1 MILEDLEQ
9 RRRQA
14 LRQLASGVAVLTFW
28 YGNDAHGTT
37 VSAVTAVSRDP
48 LLVGV
53 CLHRDSLFAR
63 LVCSTGQRFG
73 INLLSA
79 PQANLASWFADP
91 QRPPGLAQFD
101 YLDWEPDTFSGAPLI
116 TGSLARLGCRLTDW
130 IETGDHYLLVAEVM
144 SGAAG
149 EGTPLLSFAGQLH
162 DGLLR
167 SLPGRQAHPAT
178 RHAVSVA
185 RNT

>member
-1 MILEDLEQ
+1 MILDDISQ

-14 LRQLASGVAVLTFW
+14 LRQVASGVAVLTFW
-28 YGNDAHGTT
+28 YGKDAHGTT

-53 CLHRDSLFAR
+53 CLRRDSLFAR
-63 LVCSTGQRFG
+63 LVGTTGQRFG
-73 INLLSA
+73 INV
-79 PQANLASWFADP
+79 
-91 QRPPGLAQFD
+91 QFD

-116 TGSLARLGCRLTDW
+116 SGSLARLGCRLTDW
-130 IETGDHYLLVAEVM
+130 MNAGDHHLLVAEVM

-149 EGTPLLSFAGQLH
+149 DGTPLLSFAGQLH

-167 SLPGRQAHPAT
+167 SLPGRQSHPAT
-178 RHAVSVA
+178 RHAVPAVH
-185 RNT
+185 RG

>member
-1 MILEDLEQ
+1 MILDDISQ

-14 LRQLASGVAVLTFW
+14 LRQVASGVAVLTFW
-28 YGNDAHGTT
+28 YGKDAHGTT

-53 CLHRDSLFAR
+53 CLRRDSLFAR
-63 LVCSTGQRFG
+63 LVGTTGQRFG
-73 INLLSA
+73 INVLSA
-79 PQANLASWFADP
+79 HQVHLASWFADP
-91 QRPPGLAQFD
+91 KRPAGLAQFD

-116 TGSLARLGCRLTDW
+116 SGSLARLGCRLTDW
-130 IETGDHYLLVAEVM
+130 MNAGDHHLLVAEVM

-149 EGTPLLSFAGQLH
+149 DGTPLLSFAGQLH

-167 SLPGRQAHPAT
+167 SLPGRQSHPAT
-178 RHAVSVA
+178 RHAVPAVH
-185 RNT
+185 RG